1 MEFITQEFL
10 ENKWVQTKNTE
21 NEYIYEKDNREFSI
35 KNKEGDIHVSVPLLE
50 SQFNYVKKFKQGIEF
65 NYIYDYITN
74 KLDYFENTNV

>member
-35 KNKEGDIHVSVPLLE
+35 KNKDGDIHVSVPLLE
-50 SQFNYVKKFKQGIEF
+50 SQVNYVKKFKQGIDF
-65 NYIYDYITN
+65 NNIYDYITN
-74 KLDYFENTNV
+74 KLDYYENTNV

>member
-50 SQFNYVKKFKQGIEF
+50 SQFNYVKKFKQGIDF